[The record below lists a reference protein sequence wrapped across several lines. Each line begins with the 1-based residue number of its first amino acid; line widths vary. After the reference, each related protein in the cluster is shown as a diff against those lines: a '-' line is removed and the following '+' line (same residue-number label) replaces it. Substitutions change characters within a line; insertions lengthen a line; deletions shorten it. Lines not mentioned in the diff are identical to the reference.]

1 MNTFTMKDIL
11 EILQA
16 AQLVLLIVKQLLGGT
31 ISDGGWSKE
40 NDRGQVVTGPYKI

>member
-16 AQLVLLIVKQLLGGT
+16 AQLVLLIVKQLLEIGR
-31 ISDGGWSKE
+31 D
-40 NDRGQVVTGPYKI
+40 YKRWRMEQRKR